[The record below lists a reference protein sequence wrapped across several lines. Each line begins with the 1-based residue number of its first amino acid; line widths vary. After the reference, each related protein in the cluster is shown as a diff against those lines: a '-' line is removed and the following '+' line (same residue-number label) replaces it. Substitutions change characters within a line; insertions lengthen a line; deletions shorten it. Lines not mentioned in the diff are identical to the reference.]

1 MPVRLFS
8 VVGRKIPT
16 DKDPEPDIFR
26 MKIFAANEV
35 SAKSRFWYFVPR
47 LNKLKKTTGEI
58 LAVNEIFEKNN
69 RTVKNYGIW
78 LRYISR
84 SGIHN
89 MYKEF
94 RDVKLTG
101 AVQQLYSEMA
111 SKHRARNRSIQII
124 RTTIV
129 PEEKVRRTHLTQYH
143 VRTIAIYFILL
154 TLAATAISFVIRSS
168 RIMLV
173 CRMLSSSSHSR
184 TFAHETPKLRS
195 TLHAPTPSSAKLGR
209 LG

>member
-8 VVGRKIPT
+8 VVGRKRPT
-16 DKDPEPDIFR
+16 ESNPEPDIFR
-26 MKIFAANEV
+26 MKVFAANEV
-35 SAKSRFWYFVPR
+35 AAKSRFWYFVPR

-69 RTVKNYGIW
+69 RVVKTYGIW

-94 RDVKLTG
+94 RDTTLTS

-111 SKHRARNRSIQII
+111 SRHRARDRMIQII

-129 PEEKVRRTHLTQYH
+129 PPEKVRSSNLNQYA
-143 VRTIAIYFILL
+143 VSCPYFFPFNYVDYDTECSL
-154 TLAATAISFVIRSS
+154 
-168 RIMLV
+168 
-173 CRMLSSSSHSR
+173 C
-184 TFAHETPKLRS
+184 
-195 TLHAPTPSSAKLGR
+195 G
-209 LG
+209 

>member
-8 VVGRKIPT
+8 VVGRKKPT
-16 DKDPEPDIFR
+16 EKDPEPDIFR

-47 LNKLKKTTGEI
+47 LNKLKKMTGEI

-69 RTVKNYGIW
+69 RVVKTYGVW

-94 RDVKLTG
+94 RDTTLTS

-111 SKHRARNRSIQII
+111 SRHRARDRSIQII
-124 RTTIV
+124 RTAVV
-129 PEEKVRRTHLTQYH
+129 PEDKVRSTNLSQYH
-143 VRTIAIYFILL
+143 DADLKFPL
-154 TLAATAISFVIRSS
+154 THRRPRSS
-168 RIMLV
+168 RNAF
-173 CRMLSSSSHSR
+173 SASR
-184 TFAHETPKLRS
+184 PNTYF
-195 TLHAPTPSSAKLGR
+195 G
-209 LG
+209 